1 MTAQVTAEERFDKK
15 EGDYTMKNKLGKRI
29 AMLFISLV
37 MTMTMG
43 TATAS
48 VFAAQQDASDVL
60 KVLNVE
66 ENATVTAY
74 KIVKEDSGKWV
85 KASDKIAIAD
95 PAKPTAAEI
104 SAIAASTEQLN
115 DLESFALEY
124 KDGAYQK
131 SGKTPGVY
139 LILVTGSG
147 STLYNPMLVS
157 IDYDGEVDKVDAKSD
172 FGYDGNVAYAKSSTP
187 TIEKSNDKKGT
198 TVSGGTTDKG
208 TSVSVGD
215 KVDFTIKTTIPS
227 YSEQYKNVTFSITDK
242 LDEGLTA
249 PEPGDVTV
257 KAGGTAVSSSNY
269 TIVKKDNGFEI
280 DFTSAYIKSLA
291 AKTAAERAV
300 VVTYKATVNEHAKF
314 NYIPNNN
321 NAEIK
326 FTNNPDGS
334 TGGDKDNSKIYTFGL
349 DANLNGESK
358 TKNKKTHEVIKLDEN
373 GKEQTLAY
381 NEDGSETTVTNP
393 LAGAVFGLYSDNNC
407 KNEIKRATTT
417 SNGYME
423 MTGLSEGTYY
433 LKEISAPS
441 GYVPSDKVLTVVI
454 TAKYDEKGVLQEH
467 TVNITDGDK
476 SYGSTYKATYASD
489 GSLDNITADSTT
501 IFIVNSKVPGLP
513 STGGI
518 GTYIFTALGVM
529 IMATAV
535 IMLRRRSK
543 RA

>member
-1 MTAQVTAEERFDKK
+1 
-15 EGDYTMKNKLGKRI
+15 MKNKLGKRI
-29 AMLFISLV
+29 AMLFMALI
-37 MTMTMG
+37 MTMSMG

-48 VFAAQQDASDVL
+48 VFAAKQDSGDVL

-85 KASDKIAIAD
+85 KTSDKISIAD
-95 PAKPTAAEI
+95 PAKPSAAEV
-104 SAIAASTEQLN
+104 SAIAASAEQLAA
-115 DLESFALEY
+115 LESFTLDY
-124 KDGAYQK
+124 DNGVYQK

-157 IDYDGEVDKVDAKSD
+157 IDYDGQVDEVSAKSN
-172 FGYDGNVAYAKSSTP
+172 FEYDDNVAYAKSSTP
-187 TIEKSNDKKGT
+187 TVEKTNDKTGRTETGT
-198 TVSGGTTDKG
+198 TNKG

-215 KVDFTIKTTIPS
+215 KVGFTIKTTIPS
-227 YSEQYKNVTFSITDK
+227 YSDQYRDVRFNITDE

-249 PEPGDVTV
+249 PETGDVTV
-257 KAGGTAVSSSNY
+257 KVGGNAVSSSNY
-269 TIVKKDNGFEI
+269 TIEKKGNGFEI
-280 DFTSAYIKSLA
+280 AFTSAYIKSLA

-300 VVTYKATVNEHAKF
+300 VVTYKATVNENAKF

-321 NAEIK
+321 DAEIT
-326 FTNNPDGS
+326 FTNKPDGS

-349 DANLNGESK
+349 DANLNGTSK

-373 GKEQTLAY
+373 GKQQTLSY
-381 NEDGSETTVTNP
+381 NEDGTETTVTNP
-393 LAGAVFGLYSDNNC
+393 LAGAVFGLYSDENC
-407 KNEIKRATTT
+407 KNEIKRATT
-417 SNGYME
+417 SANGYME
-423 MTGLSEGTYY
+423 MTGLGEGTYY

-441 GYVPSDKVLTVVI
+441 GYVPSDKVLKVEI
-454 TAKYDEKGVLQEH
+454 TARYDEKGVLKEH

-476 SYGSTYKATYASD
+476 TYGSTYKATYASD
-489 GSLDNITADSTT
+489 GSIDNVTAETET
-501 IFIVNSKVPGLP
+501 LFIVNSKVPGLP

-518 GTYIFTALGVM
+518 GTYIFTVLGVM
-529 IMATAV
+529 IMATAA
-535 IMLRRRSK
+535 ILLRRRSK